1 VSAALAL
8 SCHDERWPA
17 WQSPNLLW
25 PADRGWFLASEIDF
39 NSTLVAG
46 DTDLIANI
54 LACPA
59 LESWPVHPHDS
70 LASDGDMVNPT
81 NQRAIQPKH
90 SGDRHFHKLAT
101 RFSGR

>member
-1 VSAALAL
+1 M
-8 SCHDERWPA
+8 PA

-46 DTDLIANI
+46 GTDLIADI

-59 LESWPVHPHDS
+59 LESWPVRPHDS
-70 LASDGDMVNPT
+70 LGCDGDTVNPT
-81 NQRAIQPKH
+81 NPWAHQHTRVRE
-90 SGDRHFHKLAT
+90 GLFRRLAT